1 MPITATNVA
10 FLNTRYIA
18 ALDKA
23 TRINKHL
30 DSQIKKLL
38 KKNSKVFEPLYK
50 TFLKCKSPAELNKIN
65 PADLP
70 QNKELQYL
78 LTRILQ
84 YSELYGRYS
93 NLGTESFSSSNLG
106 TKSSSSSNYIQN
118 SKLDLSIDYDMTYNE
133 AAEWFKSLKVIY
145 APDFYDE
152 LRRNAGYSWTIS
164 YITQADTLNK
174 CQKYITEALK
184 GNTKIDPDAMKE
196 AIADFAVRNG
206 DAPLTPWHLDTI
218 IRTNLQSAFSKG
230 RYIEQRNS
238 DNPYWQYLANLD
250 GRETELCHSL
260 DGQVFR
266 KNDAFWSHY
275 YPPNH
280 FNCRSTVVTLDEDTL
295 KEEGLEVE
303 QSGNDFLKKLRKSNP
318 DLAKKLYPGHGFRTS
333 PRRGISQWIT
343 KKSHQL
349 KTPVK
354 QSTTPVFKSVDEAA
368 EYLKA
373 KFNLDYIKYSK
384 CNNLDV
390 ISELANTLDNLNDLY
405 KININYIKFV
415 NQSNYLVPAWHA
427 RNVDKKYFGL
437 VINMNKL
444 NGKSLSEINKWVK
457 SVKFRNSI
465 PWWTAE
471 ELKDIFIHEIGHN
484 LTFNNL
490 SLSDV
495 NKDVWSLYKST
506 PSSLP
511 FISEYGKDY
520 KLVEYLA
527 ELFTYYMQG
536 NKLSKDQS
544 ELLSSVLGVKT

>member
-1 MPITATNVA
+1 MAGTVMPITATNVA

-118 SKLDLSIDYDMTYNE
+118 SKLDLSIDYDMTYYE
-133 AAEWFKSLKVIY
+133 AAEWFESLKVIY

-164 YITQADTLNK
+164 YITQAETLNK

-184 GNTKIDPDAMKE
+184 GNTKIDPNAMKE

-218 IRTNLQSAFSKG
+218 TRTNLQSAFSKG

-238 DNPYWQYLANLD
+238 DNPYWQYMATLD

-266 KNDAFWSHY
+266 KNDAFWGHY

-343 KKSHQL
+343 KKANQY
-349 KTPVK
+349 KTPIRK
-354 QSTTPVFKSVDEAA
+354 ESTPVFTSIREAQ
-368 EYLKA
+368 EYLKYA
-373 KFNLDYIKYSK
+373 LLKEKVEKAI
-384 CNNLDV
+384 V
-390 ISELANTLDNLNDLY
+390 LN
-405 KININYIKFV
+405 K
-415 NQSNYLVPAWHA
+415 
-427 RNVDKKYFGL
+427 
-437 VINMNKL
+437 
-444 NGKSLSEINKWVK
+444 NGKAILEKIG
-457 SVKFRNSI
+457 SI
-465 PWWTAE
+465 SHVEFTTE
-471 ELKDIFIHEIGHN
+471 ELKLIFNQAALIIHNHPASTSFSPEDIVFAIEHSIDQMQVVVNNGVNGKGRYTIKGLSQITLIEFSDTYIK
-484 LTFNNL
+484 LTPGVYDKWIQKVL
-490 SLSDV
+490 DGVIKEDELYHWYLHDIWDAMAKELKLKYS
-495 NKDVWSLYKST
+495 WS
-506 PSSLP
+506 
-511 FISEYGKDY
+511 
-520 KLVEYLA
+520 KL
-527 ELFTYYMQG
+527 
-536 NKLSKDQS
+536 
-544 ELLSSVLGVKT
+544 